1 MKAKLLT
8 RRKAWGCVAINQL
21 AFPGMGTVMA
31 GQRIGYVQAAIMLAG
46 FFLIMGFM
54 ICYFASVFR
63 LLTQM
68 DSSDAT
74 FEQCYRPY
82 AWAGISGLALCVVA
96 WFWSLF
102 SSVAILRS
110 AVAAEDDVQQAG
122 C

>member
-1 MKAKLLT
+1 MKTKLLT
-8 RRKAWGCVAINQL
+8 RPRAWGCVAINQL

-63 LLTQM
+63 LLSQL
-68 DSSDAT
+68 DSSDAQ

-82 AWAGISGLALCVVA
+82 AWAGISGLVLCVIA

-110 AVAAEDDVQQAG
+110 AVAADDGVRQAG
-122 C
+122 